1 MASPKRLRTTYQKKL
16 GKELAAKLTDAQIK
30 ILENYYSN
38 LTAAQK
44 RKINSDLA
52 NGKDNEILEMANDM
66 IQQNLEEEEE
76 NIPKGFDELLNEIR
90 SAQKN
95 IQTQEKTNQLK
106 QKRKSNRTKSAI
118 TRSAKPPVKKEDLVD
133 EKINPRVLQIL
144 GLKENFD
151 IDYGTYLTLLKER
164 LAAARL
170 SNSQI
175 PIEDDQLILSEYKRI
190 KGKTGRFTI
199 KTSTI
204 SPESILPKGR
214 ISPAKITPRK
224 FLPQAGETSAPSDLI
239 QIIQILKRIE
249 SLLKQQIIFSNKR
262 EKYNRI
268 QEEKLRRKTKE
279 DRLEGVKTVAKK
291 LVTAIEPVR
300 KAFDAVMRFFQWL
313 LLGKIMIGIFNW
325 VTNPKNRKA
334 LGAIGRF
341 IQDFWPA
348 LLAAFIAFGNPLGR
362 FITSIVGKIAAFTLK
377 LTAKGIPKLL
387 SAIAASGLKN
397 PLLLGAAA
405 AGIGAYASTQRNKSN
420 RKELKKSEPDIVT
433 PKETAKTGKTPK
445 PSQLYSEYGSQGG
458 MGFAQGGYVTPSTGK
473 KLTGFGPDT
482 QLIAA
487 QPGEIVINKKTVDAV
502 GAEALLSLNRI
513 YGGPSAN
520 KPKKGRL
527 TAYNTGGI
535 VGDYNPKMNDS
546 DYNTLLAITSIED
559 TDPQGRSD
567 VAQSIYNRLYAATNY
582 GTNFNQTQ
590 NTIKNLITAPN
601 QYEPTFGNPRDWKS
615 ITNRRTAAIA
625 LVNSKKGRTM
635 KWTLK
640 DAEKQLLETER
651 ALRNPVYQERSRSH
665 VGGRAY
671 FLGTSQQDNMRKG
684 DVLRDPKRNFFS
696 PWYLE
701 GTQYDKERR
710 NKPASIPYYP
720 DLIPDTKTQEPP
732 PIIKKKESSS
742 VLNTIVNNL
751 FFWKKK
757 PQKYGPAFKGGGLIE
772 ESTGRDIPGATA
784 DRQLIAAQP
793 GEYILP
799 VDVVNRVGVSK
810 LNDWV
815 GDNDSNSNP
824 ANIVKSSKIN
834 IPGPKD
840 SFSSRSITLP
850 PEIISSG
857 GSGIIEK
864 NGTGIPSFSIV
875 CESASVMRSRQMQM
889 YGITG

>member
-1 MASPKRLRTTYQKKL
+1 MASPKKLRTTYQKKL

-30 ILENYYSN
+30 ILANYYSN

-52 NGKDNEILEMANDM
+52 NGRDNEILEMANDM
-66 IQQNLEEEEE
+66 IQQNQEEEEE

-90 SAQKN
+90 SVKKN
-95 IQTQEKTNQLK
+95 IQTQEKNNQLK
-106 QKRKSNRTKSAI
+106 QKRKSSRTKSAI
-118 TRSAKPPVKKEDLVD
+118 TLSAKPVKKEDLVD
-133 EKINPRVLQIL
+133 EKINPRILEIL

-170 SNSQI
+170 SNSKI
-175 PIEDDQLILSEYKRI
+175 STEDDQLIQSEYKRT
-190 KGKTGRFTI
+190 KGKTGRFTV
-199 KTSTI
+199 KREVI
-204 SPESILPKGR
+204 SPTSILPKGK
-214 ISPAKITPRK
+214 ISPVKITPRK
-224 FLPQAGETSAPSDLI
+224 LLPQAGETSAPSDLK
-239 QIIQILKRIE
+239 QIIQIVTRIE
-249 SLLKQQIIFSNKR
+249 SLLKQQLIFSNKR
-262 EKYNRI
+262 EKYNRR

-279 DRLEGVKTVAKK
+279 DRLEGVKNVGKK
-291 LVTAIEPVR
+291 LVKAIEPV
-300 KAFDAVMRFFQWL
+300 KNAFDAVMRFFQWL
-313 LLGKIMIGIFNW
+313 LFGKLMIGIFNW
-325 VTNPKNRKA
+325 VTDPKNKKA

-405 AGIGAYASTQRNKSN
+405 AGVGAYASTQRNQSI

-535 VGDYNPKMNDS
+535 VGDYNPKMTDA

-559 TDPQGRSD
+559 TDPQGRVD
-567 VAQSIYNRLYAATNY
+567 VAQSIYNRLYASTNY

-590 NTIKNLITAPN
+590 NTIKNLIIAPQ
-601 QYEPTFGNPRDWKS
+601 QYEPTFGNPRDWKG

-625 LVNSKKGRTM
+625 LVNSTKGRAM

-684 DVLRDPKRNFFS
+684 DVLRDPKQNFFS

-701 GTQYDKERR
+701 GTKYDKERR
-710 NKPASIPYYP
+710 NKAAPTPYYP
-720 DLIPDTKTQEPP
+720 DLIQDTKTQEPP
-732 PIIKKKESSS
+732 PIVKKKESPS

-757 PQKYGPAFKGGGLIE
+757 PQKYGPAFKGGGLIKE
-772 ESTGRDIPGATA
+772 NTGKDIPGATD
-784 DRQLIAAQP
+784 DRQAIAAQP
-793 GEYILP
+793 GEYMLP
-799 VDVVNRVGVSK
+799 VDVVNAIGVRNLDK
-810 LNDWV
+810 LVSDL
-815 GDNDSNSNP
+815 DSNSNP

-834 IPGPKD
+834 IPGPKN
-840 SFSSRSITLP
+840 SSSSRSITLP

-864 NGTGIPSFSIV
+864 NGTGVPSFSIV
-875 CESASVMRSRQMQM
+875 CPSASVMRSRQMQM